1 MKVMGLR
8 FIANGDEGVAG
19 AAAVAMNYLEEGQ
32 SGEPRLTMAADA
44 AKEVAVDCGEGVV
57 LSTDADYPTQFA
69 VALPP
74 QTFDQGFTI
83 ELTDDRGRT
92 MEITKPVE
100 SASPVTIVR
109 REFYA
114 MKAIEFKP
122 EPEAVDLGK
131 PANCYV
137 VSQAGTYMFPAEL
150 VDEPTN

>member
-1 MKVMGLR
+1 M
-8 FIANGDEGVAG
+8 
-19 AAAVAMNYLEEGQ
+19 
-32 SGEPRLTMAADA
+32 
-44 AKEVAVDCGEGVV
+44 EV
-57 LSTDADYPTQFA
+57 
-69 VALPP
+69 
-74 QTFDQGFTI
+74 
-83 ELTDDRGRT
+83 
-92 MEITKPVE
+92 TKPAE

-137 VSQAGTYMFPAEL
+137 VSQAGPYMFPAEL

>member
-1 MKVMGLR
+1 M
-8 FIANGDEGVAG
+8 
-19 AAAVAMNYLEEGQ
+19 
-32 SGEPRLTMAADA
+32 
-44 AKEVAVDCGEGVV
+44 EV
-57 LSTDADYPTQFA
+57 
-69 VALPP
+69 
-74 QTFDQGFTI
+74 
-83 ELTDDRGRT
+83 
-92 MEITKPVE
+92 TKPAE

-150 VDEPTN
+150 VDGTAIKGSFDTVDWTWRTTGVELSDIAYVGSEEKVK